1 MRCRAHRPRQGKIVQ
16 LYIAGTQKN
25 NTLLLE
31 MLSGYYR
38 TTCNTSITL
47 EHWTDDMA
55 FSIRLQKNIEERLER
70 LSALTNRPK
79 SFYVNEALIHGRSVS
94 LLETIYL
101 TETDRESA
109 TAESLGHE
117 LGREDPVQ
125 QLSLV

>member
-1 MRCRAHRPRQGKIVQ
+1 LSKTI
-16 LYIAGTQKN
+16 TQKN
-25 NTLLLE
+25 NSLQLK
-31 MLSGYYR
+31 MFSGYYR
-38 TTCNTSITL
+38 GACNTRITPNRR
-47 EHWTDDMA
+47 TDDMA

-79 SFYVNEALIHGRSVS
+79 SFYVNEALIHGRSVA

-101 TETDRESA
+101 TEKDRESA

>member
-25 NTLLLE
+25 NTLPLE

-38 TTCNTSITL
+38 TTCNTRITL

-79 SFYVNEALIHGRSVS
+79 SFYVNEALIHGRSVA

>member
-1 MRCRAHRPRQGKIVQ
+1 
-16 LYIAGTQKN
+16 
-25 NTLLLE
+25 
-31 MLSGYYR
+31 
-38 TTCNTSITL
+38 
-47 EHWTDDMA
+47 MA

-79 SFYVNEALIHGRSVS
+79 SFYVNEALMHGRSVA

-101 TETDRESA
+101 SEKDRESA
-109 TAESLGHE
+109 AAESLGHD